1 MKRILLTLI
10 ALGTMFAVGAQTD
23 YHIQKVTLFE
33 LLPVG
38 HRDIVFLGNSLTDG
52 CEWAELFGNPH
63 IKNRGINA
71 DNTVQMLERLDP
83 IVSGQPK
90 KLFLLTGVNDL
101 ADGRSPEATAENIA
115 RIVDR
120 FRKESP
126 RTKIFVQS
134 VLPVNDT
141 YGRFKS
147 YNDGALDEPIRQLN
161 VLIEKLCAERG
172 IVFIDLYSHFVGEDG
187 RMKAE
192 LTNDGL
198 HLKGPGYLIWKGV
211 IEKYVK

>member
-1 MKRILLTLI
+1 M
-10 ALGTMFAVGAQTD
+10 
-23 YHIQKVTLFE
+23 
-33 LLPVG
+33 
-38 HRDIVFLGNSLTDG
+38 
-52 CEWAELFGNPH
+52 
-63 IKNRGINA
+63 
-71 DNTVQMLERLDP
+71 
-83 IVSGQPK
+83 
-90 KLFLLTGVNDL
+90 NDL

-147 YNDGALDEPIRQLN
+147 YKDGALDEPIRQLN